1 MRHVVGV
8 IGHVMAP
15 GLKPGF
21 HQAQDVGIQSLGT
34 VVLLALALEQSPL
47 HHPHHFCERDRR
59 MTRTDEFQNRR
70 SIRSPGRRHHRV
82 FQFVPK
88 PSSTILEWFIVGL

>member
-21 HQAQDVGIQSLGT
+21 HQAQDVGIQSVGT
-34 VVLLALALEQSPL
+34 VVLLASALEQSL
-47 HHPHHFCERDRR
+47 Y
-59 MTRTDEFQNRR
+59 
-70 SIRSPGRRHHRV
+70 ISPV
-82 FQFVPK
+82 IFANVTAK
-88 PSSTILEWFIVGL
+88 